1 METSH
6 YVTVI
11 YIFYFSL
18 SFKLSTSWY
27 VFELRQ
33 MEKYL
38 HGSCINYKII
48 IAPHWTHVSVTADLG
63 QRMWSWSVLDGSHMN
78 VVLDIQLGANPE
90 GRPQHAGGSD
100 YLTWPGNASGCSRR
114 PERKCPLGFPCFIVA
129 CIQTSTEER
138 KDVWMWTQRFHTV
151 QQRFATSVMSTP
163 NIIFQPLKNVI
174 MCSKSLNLY
183 TQTFLSK
190 HFHIIQ

>member
-1 METSH
+1 M
-6 YVTVI
+6 
-11 YIFYFSL
+11 FQSL
-18 SFKLSTSWY
+18 MIWA
-27 VFELRQ
+27 V
-33 MEKYL
+33 
-38 HGSCINYKII
+38 
-48 IAPHWTHVSVTADLG
+48 LG

-90 GRPQHAGGSD
+90 GRPQHAGGSI

-129 CIQTSTEER
+129 CIQTSTEGR

-174 MCSKSLNLY
+174 MCSKSLKLY

-190 HFHIIQ
+190 HFHVIQLNFQLTWLYWHGVTCLSYI